1 MWYVLGA
8 FVLFVIIVGFSI
20 KVVRQA
26 EVYVIERVGKF
37 HKVASAGLNIIFP
50 FVDRVRAIVNMKQQ
64 TMDVPPQQVITKD
77 NVTITIDT
85 VVFFQIM
92 DPVKSV
98 YEIENL
104 GKGIQYLAITTI
116 RDIVGKMDLD
126 STFSSRDLINAQL
139 RQVLDEATDR
149 WGCKVDRVEI
159 KDITP
164 PKDVRD
170 AMEKQMNAERNKRAL
185 ILEAEG
191 SRQAAITHAEGQK
204 EAQILEAEAEKE
216 SSIRRAQGL
225 REARMLEA
233 EGTSAAIK
241 KIAEAKAQEIELVY
255 SAINNAKPTKE
266 LVAIKSLESMEKI
279 AEGPANKVFIP
290 FDTSSAFSALG
301 TARELL
307 HSDK

>member
-1 MWYVLGA
+1 MEIFFIPLA
-8 FVLFVIIVGFSI
+8 IILIVAAFSI

-26 EVYVIERVGKF
+26 EVYVIERFGKF
-37 HKVASAGLNIIFP
+37 HKVADAGLNIILP

-64 TMDVPPQQVITKD
+64 TMDVPPQGVITKD

-104 GKGIQYLAITTI
+104 QKGIAYLAITTI

-126 STFSSRDLINAQL
+126 STFSSRDMINIQL
-139 RQVLDEATDR
+139 REVLDEATDK

-159 KDITP
+159 KDINP
-164 PKDVRD
+164 PKDIRD
-170 AMEKQMNAERNKRAL
+170 AMEKQMNAERNKRAI

-191 SRQAAITHAEGQK
+191 SRQAAVTQAEGQK
-204 EAQILEAEAEKE
+204 QAQILEAEAERE
-216 SSIRRAQGL
+216 ASIRRAQGI
-225 REARMLEA
+225 REARVLEA
-233 EGTSAAIK
+233 EGTSDAIK

-255 SAINNAKPTKE
+255 GAISKAKPSKE
-266 LVAIKSLESMEKI
+266 LVQIKSLEAMEKI

-290 FDTSSAFSALG
+290 FDATSALG
-301 TARELL
+301 ALGAAKEVLK
-307 HSDK
+307 DK